1 MKKTTSTESFSTTT
15 QLKQL
20 AMGAPFAVQRTVL
33 IADETLA
40 TQPAT
45 EYMGVWNET
54 SNKLACIASKKYNIV
69 QHREVLEALS
79 ESLMDLNLSV
89 RGTIEYYDDGDEMRA
104 IVLFNEHVL
113 KDDSE
118 DGVLLG
124 FRVVNSYN
132 CSKGFRGDIYAY
144 RLVCTNG
151 LSMPVFDDG
160 VYKRIHIGEFS
171 ASAGITEFIEK
182 VIRLKPQFQR
192 LIENSMQVELEKE
205 AWVPII
211 ERLVKHKKHQKRIL
225 ELFNAVPKAKMSKW
239 DIYNVFT
246 DYMSHQP
253 IAGWAQVYY
262 TEVATDVLQK
272 PLETLVLAK

>member
-1 MKKTTSTESFSTTT
+1 MKKTTSTESFGTTT

-20 AMGAPFAVQRTVL
+20 AMGAPFAVQRKVL
-33 IADETLA
+33 IVDESQK

-89 RGTIEYYDDGDEMRA
+89 RGTLEYYNDGDEMQA

-113 KDDSE
+113 KDDSA

-160 VYKRIHIGEFS
+160 VYKRIHIGAFS
-171 ASAGITEFIEK
+171 ASAGITEFIQR
-182 VIRLKPQFQR
+182 VIKLKPQFQK

-205 AWVPII
+205 AWIPVIK
-211 ERLVKHKKHQKRIL
+211 RLVTHKKHQKHIL
-225 ELFNAVPKAKMSKW
+225 ALLEVIEKEKMSKW

-262 TEVATDVLQK
+262 TGVATDVLQK
-272 PLETLVLAK
+272 PIEALVLAN